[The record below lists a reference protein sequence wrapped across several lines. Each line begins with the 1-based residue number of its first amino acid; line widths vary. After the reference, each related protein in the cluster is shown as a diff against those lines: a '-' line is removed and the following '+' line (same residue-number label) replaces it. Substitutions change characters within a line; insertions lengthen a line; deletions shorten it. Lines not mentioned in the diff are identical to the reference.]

1 MKIFLG
7 FIIGVVV
14 TFLILALPKI
24 IKFVAPINNLEY
36 EYDALAVILSALSVF
51 LTIFAIIVAL
61 LAWFG
66 YTQIKESAEKKA
78 EEVAEEVAEKT
89 AKETAKET
97 ADKEIGKSKQEILEL
112 EQRKKET
119 EHLIKKDLKATEEF
133 FKPSKGIFKF

>member
-1 MKIFLG
+1 MNISFLP
-7 FIIGVVV
+7 
-14 TFLILALPKI
+14 LILSC
-24 IKFVAPINNLEY
+24 FEC
-36 EYDALAVILSALSVF
+36 
-51 LTIFAIIVAL
+51 IFYNFCYFSCFIRIS
-61 LAWFG
+61 WFS

-133 FKPSKGIFKF
+133 FKGNEN

>member
-89 AKETAKET
+89 AKETA
-97 ADKEIGKSKQEILEL
+97 DKEIGKSKQEILEL

-119 EHLIKKDLKATEEF
+119 EHLIKKDLKAIF
-133 FKPSKGIFKF
+133 FKGNEN

>member
-119 EHLIKKDLKATEEF
+119 EQLKKPK
-133 FKPSKGIFKF
+133 SCRRIF

>member
-112 EQRKKET
+112 EQKKKKEIDL
-119 EHLIKKDLKATEEF
+119 LICVLFSLCNDKKSTFA
-133 FKPSKGIFKF
+133 

>member
-1 MKIFLG
+1 M
-7 FIIGVVV
+7 
-14 TFLILALPKI
+14 ILALPKI

-133 FKPSKGIFKF
+133 FKGNEN

>member
-133 FKPSKGIFKF
+133 FKGNEN

>member
-51 LTIFAIIVAL
+51 LTIIVAL

-66 YTQIKESAEKKA
+66 YTQIKESAEKK
-78 EEVAEEVAEKT
+78 E
-89 AKETAKET
+89 
-97 ADKEIGKSKQEILEL
+97 SRRSS
-112 EQRKKET
+112 RKKKRNRE
-119 EHLIKKDLKATEEF
+119 I
-133 FKPSKGIFKF
+133 

>member
-89 AKETAKET
+89 AKETA
-97 ADKEIGKSKQEILEL
+97 DKEIGKSKQEILEL

-119 EHLIKKDLKATEEF
+119 EHLIKKDLKAIEKF
-133 FKPSKGIFKF
+133 FKGNEN

>member
-7 FIIGVVV
+7 FLIGVVV

-78 EEVAEEVAEKT
+78 EEVAEK
-89 AKETAKET
+89 TAKET

-133 FKPSKGIFKF
+133 FKGNEN

>member
-1 MKIFLG
+1 MSKIHSKQKELQLKHH
-7 FIIGVVV
+7 IHSK
-14 TFLILALPKI
+14 L
-24 IKFVAPINNLEY
+24 
-36 EYDALAVILSALSVF
+36 
-51 LTIFAIIVAL
+51 IVAL

-66 YTQIKESAEKKA
+66 YTANYAEKKA

-133 FKPSKGIFKF
+133 FKGNEN

>member
-1 MKIFLG
+1 MI
-7 FIIGVVV
+7 
-14 TFLILALPKI
+14 
-24 IKFVAPINNLEY
+24 
-36 EYDALAVILSALSVF
+36 

-133 FKPSKGIFKF
+133 FKGNEN

>member
-66 YTQIKESAEKKA
+66 YTQIKESAEKR
-78 EEVAEEVAEKT
+78 
-89 AKETAKET
+89 
-97 ADKEIGKSKQEILEL
+97 KQ
-112 EQRKKET
+112 KK
-119 EHLIKKDLKATEEF
+119 
-133 FKPSKGIFKF
+133 

>member
-7 FIIGVVV
+7 FLIGVVV

-89 AKETAKET
+89 AKETA
-97 ADKEIGKSKQEILEL
+97 DKEIGKSKQEILEL

-119 EHLIKKDLKATEEF
+119 EHLIKKDPKTVEEF
-133 FKPSKGIFKF
+133 VKGNEN